1 MKEKIDLASEFSMR
15 YSSNEFINFLTS
27 VNTSMTND
35 YLKSWQYIK
44 SHSLQRSSNLIIFI
58 NELKKHNFN

>member
-1 MKEKIDLASEFSMR
+1 MREKIDLALVFSMR
-15 YSSNEFINFLTS
+15 YSSNEFINFLIS
-27 VNTSMTND
+27 VNASMTND

-44 SHSLQRSSNLIIFI
+44 SHSIQRSSNLFIFI